1 MNREEARQYII
12 ERGKEHLTPDK
23 TGKGFICPICGSGS
37 GRNGTGITTKDGV
50 HFTCWAGCFTNADII
65 DIIGLE
71 AGATDYNSK
80 LQAAAANYGI
90 TVESYHRTT
99 PAEYNIT
106 IKGYRRTIPQEDF
119 APVAEEYQKKA
130 KSKQYTQ
137 SDIHNT
143 AYTMQQG
150 EAEPDYTSFFLQA
163 NKDIAKT
170 SYHRGLTLE
179 TLNRFK
185 LGYVES
191 WTHPKAP
198 QAPPSPRLIIPTSKH
213 SYLSRDTRVNLTP
226 EQAQYAKSK
235 VGKVRIFNSKA
246 LYMASKPVFI
256 VEGELDA
263 LSIIDVGGEA
273 VALGSTANRRALLT
287 MLESQRPTQPLII
300 AMDNDEAGSKANR
313 ELAEGLERLKITFY
327 RLDIAKPYKDANE
340 ALNADREAFRA
351 AVEQAENIE
360 AEMMEAEREALKRE
374 AAAYTLQSF
383 LKSIEES
390 KRAAFI
396 PTGFSPLDN
405 VLDGGLYAGLYVVG
419 AISSLGKTTFCLQ
432 IADQIAAAGHDVLVF
447 SLEMA
452 RNELIAKSIS
462 RLTLVKDLEENE
474 STAHAKTTRGILTG
488 TRYADYSQTERELIQ
503 QSIASYGEYARN
515 IYITEGV
522 GNVGIEEIREKVQ
535 KHIKITG
542 KAPVVV
548 IDYLQIIAPADM
560 RATDKQNTDKAVL
573 ELKRLSRD
581 YSIPVIGIS
590 SFNRDNYTAPVNLAS
605 FKESGAIEYSS
616 DVLIGLQYEGMDY
629 QEGEADKARE
639 KRIRELMKQV
649 VEDGKAGKAQSIQVK
664 ILKNRNGSKG
674 DALLDFYPM
683 FNYFTAQKHKTGD
696 GSSGG
701 WSRTE
706 SGYSSSAKP
715 KKSKREAEREKL
727 AMAFYSVQRDD
738 FTADL
743 TALADALD
751 KSKKQVQNLI
761 AEYGGFTVIGDT
773 VGLDHSKDTAAS
785 PAFTELEDGEQ
796 EELPFN

>member
-12 ERGKEHLTPDK
+12 ERGKDYLTPDK
-23 TGKGFICPICGSGS
+23 SGKGFICPICGSGS
-37 GRNGTGITTKDGV
+37 GRKGTGITTKDGV

-71 AGATDYNSK
+71 TGATDYNSK
-80 LQAAAANYGI
+80 LEAAA
-90 TVESYHRTT
+90 
-99 PAEYNIT
+99 AEYNIT
-106 IKGYRRTIPQEDF
+106 IEGYRRTTPQEDF

-163 NKDIAKT
+163 NRDIAKT

-213 SYLSRDTRVNLTP
+213 SYLARDTRDNLTP

-246 LYMASKPVFI
+246 LYTASKPVFI

-287 MLESQRPTQPLII
+287 MLESQRPAQPLII

>member
-12 ERGKEHLTPDK
+12 ERGKDHLTPDK
-23 TGKGFICPICGSGS
+23 SGKGFICPICGSGS
-37 GRNGTGITTKDGV
+37 GRKGTGITTKDGV

-71 AGATDYNSK
+71 TGATDYNSK
-80 LQAAAANYGI
+80 LEAAA
-90 TVESYHRTT
+90 
-99 PAEYNIT
+99 AEYNIT
-106 IKGYRRTIPQEDF
+106 IEGYRRTTPQEDF

-163 NKDIAKT
+163 NRDIAKT

-213 SYLSRDTRVNLTP
+213 SYLARDTRADLTP
-226 EQAQYAKSK
+226 QQAQYAKSK
-235 VGKVRIFNSKA
+235 VGKVRIFNSRA
-246 LYMASKPVFI
+246 IETATSPLFI
-256 VEGELDA
+256 VEGEIDA
-263 LSIIDVGGEA
+263 MSIYDVGGD
-273 VALGSTANRRALLT
+273 ALGLGSMGNVKRLLS
-287 MLESQRPTQPLII
+287 MLETTKPSQPLII
-300 AMDNDEAGSKANR
+300 ALDNEKDPAIQAKVEKAVA
-313 ELAEGLERLKITFY
+313 ELSEGLK
-327 RLDIAKPYKDANE
+327 RLDIPFYRIDIAQPYKDANE

-351 AVEQAENIE
+351 AVNRAKAQVEDAE
-360 AEMMEAEREALKRE
+360 AAAMEAEREELKRE
-374 AAAYTLQSF
+374 AVAYSLPSF
-383 LKSIEES
+383 LKDIENS
-390 KRAAFI
+390 KKAAFI

-432 IADQIAAAGHDVLVF
+432 VADQIAAAGHDVIVF

-452 RNELIAKSIS
+452 RNELIAKSVS
-462 RLTLVKDLEENE
+462 RLTLIKDLEENG

-488 TRYADYSQTERELIQ
+488 TRYADYSQTEKELIQ
-503 QSIASYGEYARN
+503 RSIASYAEYAKN
-515 IYITEGV
+515 IYIVEGV
-522 GNVGIEEIREKVQ
+522 GNVGIEEIRGKVQ
-535 KHIKITG
+535 KHIKLTG
-542 KAPVVV
+542 KAPVVL

-581 YSIPVIGIS
+581 YAIPVIGIS

-639 KRIRELMKQV
+639 KRIRELMKDA
-649 VEDGKAGKAQSIQVK
+649 VEAGKAGKAQKIQVK
-664 ILKNRNGSKG
+664 ILKHRNGSKG

-683 FNYFTAQKHKTGD
+683 FNYFTDKLTAGE
-696 GSSGG
+696 SSGG
-701 WSRTE
+701 WSKTE
-706 SGYSSSAKP
+706 GGYSSSMRP
-715 KKSKREAEREKL
+715 KKSKRETEREAL
-727 AMAFYSVQRDD
+727 AKAFYEVQRDD

-761 AEYGGFTVIGDT
+761 AEYGGYTVAGEVVSLARNEEDSR
-773 VGLDHSKDTAAS
+773 G
-785 PAFTELEDGEQ
+785 FTELGEQ
-796 EELPFN
+796 EEIPFN

>member
-12 ERGKEHLTPDK
+12 ERSKDHLTPDK
-23 TGKGFICPICGSGS
+23 SGKGFICPICGSGS
-37 GRNGTGITTKDGV
+37 GRKGTGITTKDGV

-71 AGATDYNSK
+71 TGATDYNSK
-80 LQAAAANYGI
+80 LEAAA
-90 TVESYHRTT
+90 
-99 PAEYNIT
+99 AEYNIT
-106 IKGYRRTIPQEDF
+106 IEGYRRTTPQEDF

-150 EAEPDYTSFFLQA
+150 EAEPDYTSFFLKA
-163 NKDIAKT
+163 NEDIAKT
-170 SYHRGLTLE
+170 SYHRGLTPE

-213 SYLSRDTRVNLTP
+213 SYLARDTRDNLTP

-287 MLESQRPTQPLII
+287 MLESQRPAQPLII

-462 RLTLVKDLEENE
+462 RLTLVKDLEENG
-474 STAHAKTTRGILTG
+474 STAHAKTTRGVLTG

-727 AMAFYSVQRDD
+727 AIAFYRVQRDD

-743 TALADALD
+743 TDLADALD

>member
-1 MNREEARQYII
+1 MDREQAKQYIQ
-12 ERGKEHLTPDK
+12 ERAKDYLQQDHSR
-23 TGKGFICPICGSGS
+23 KGYICPICGSGS
-37 GRNGTGITTKDGV
+37 GKNGTGITTKDGI

-71 AGATDYNSK
+71 NGQTDYNSK
-80 LQAAAANYGI
+80 LQTAAAEFGI
-90 TVESYHRTT
+90 TIESGYHRST
-99 PAEYNIT
+99 
-106 IKGYRRTIPQEDF
+106 PQEDF
-119 APVAEEYQKKA
+119 APVAAEYQKQA
-130 KSKQYTQ
+130 KNERYTQ
-137 SDIHNT
+137 DSIHNS
-143 AYTMQQG
+143 AYTTPQQE
-150 EAEPDYTSFFLQA
+150 EAEPDYTDFLLQA
-163 NKDIAKT
+163 NKDIERT

-213 SYLSRDTRVNLTP
+213 SYLARDTRAELTD
-226 EQAQYAKSK
+226 EQRKYSKSK
-235 VGKVRIFNSKA
+235 VGKVRIFNSRA
-246 LYMASKPVFI
+246 LREAQKPVFI

-273 VALGSTANRRALLT
+273 VALGSTANKRALLT
-287 MLESQRPTQPLII
+287 MLESQKPSQPLII

-313 ELAEGLERLKITFY
+313 ELTEGLERLKITFY
-327 RLDIAKPYKDANE
+327 RLDIAQPYKDANE
-340 ALNADREAFRA
+340 ALNADRAAFTA

-360 AEMMEAEREALKRE
+360 AETLEAEREQLKRE
-374 AAAYTLQSF
+374 AVLYSLQSF
-383 LKSIEES
+383 IKDIEES

-396 PTGFSPLDN
+396 PTGFSNLDSL
-405 VLDGGLYAGLYVVG
+405 LDGGLYAGLYVVG

-432 IADQIAAAGHDVLVF
+432 IADQIAQSGQDVLIF

-452 RNELIAKSIS
+452 RNELIAKSVS
-462 RLTLVKDLEENE
+462 RLTLIEDMERNG

-488 TRYADYSQTERELIQ
+488 TRYADYTQTDRELIQ
-503 QSIASYGEYARN
+503 YAISAYGKYAKN
-515 IYITEGV
+515 IYITEGI
-522 GNVGIEEIREKVQ
+522 GNVGVDEIRDKVQ
-535 KHIKITG
+535 KHIKLTG

-581 YSIPVIGIS
+581 YGIPVIGIS

-616 DVLIGLQYEGMDY
+616 DVLLGLQYEGMDY

-639 KRIRELMKQV
+639 KRIRELMRQA
-649 VEDGKAGKAQSIQVK
+649 VEDGKAGKPQKIQVK
-664 ILKNRNGSKG
+664 VLKHRNGSKG
-674 DALLDFYPM
+674 DAYLDFYPM
-683 FNYFTAQKHKTGD
+683 FNYFTDKTSGA
-696 GSSGG
+696 GAAGERSGG
-701 WSRTE
+701 WSKSE
-706 SGYSSSAKP
+706 GGYSTKP

-727 AMAFYSVQRDD
+727 NEAFCRVQRDD

-751 KSKKQVQNLI
+751 KTKKQVANLI
-761 AEYGGFTVIGDT
+761 AEYGGFTIIGDT
-773 VGLDHSKDTAAS
+773 VELARREDTAS